1 MMRRGWLSG
10 GRRYAMNSEIAG
22 IKEDLSDIM
31 ERMSRVTSAAGD
43 GMRNRVSSLAEGR
56 DRVSDRAHSM
66 MEHGREWLDTAD
78 HGFRHGV
85 KHTRE
90 TVRENPLSGIAIAAG
105 IGFLLGLS
113 TRLR

>member
-1 MMRRGWLSG
+1 MRSGWLSK
-10 GRRYAMNSEIAG
+10 RYDVNSEIAG
-22 IKEDLSDIM
+22 IRSDLSDIT
-31 ERMSRVTSAAGD
+31 ERMARLTGAAGD
-43 GMRNRVSSLAEGR
+43 GLRSQVSSLADTR
-56 DRVSDRAHSM
+56 DRLSGRAHSAM
-66 MEHGREWLDTAD
+66 DQGREWLDTAD

-90 TVRENPLSGIAIAAG
+90 TVRDNPLSGIAIAAG